1 MKLFDSRLIAIVHQQ
16 LLEWGVSEAIA
27 SVVDGIIALL
37 YMLLIIVVVNVTLR
51 WGVMRAVQWL
61 VSKTRVWW
69 DDILFD
75 SKVMR
80 RLCSIVTPIV
90 ISFMMPLIISAF
102 DIKNAD
108 IVAVLYKCVDI
119 YVIIAVLLFINTLL
133 KTLFN
138 IFVSRPAWEGKPIK
152 GLLET
157 LQVVL
162 VIVGGILIIAVI
174 IDKSP
179 AGLLAGLGASA
190 AVISFIFKDS
200 LMGLVAGVQLSANNM
215 LKVGDWIEMPSRG
228 IDGVVEEVTLTTIK
242 IRSWDN
248 THQTI
253 PPYLLVSE
261 PFSNWQAMRD
271 SGGRRI
277 KRNINI
283 DITSVS
289 FADEALLE
297 RLRANEATASLMASI
312 PTTLPEGGTPTNLEL
327 YMRVVNRYLD
337 SHPRINHTMLAM
349 VRQLQPTEW
358 GVPVEL
364 YFFSADVNW
373 VPYEHLQTE
382 VISHIVALAPLFG
395 VRIYQ
400 APAGRDFISKA

>member
-1 MKLFDSRLIAIVHQQ
+1 MKFFDSRLIAIVHQR
-16 LLEWGVSEAIA
+16 LLEWGASEAFA

-37 YMLLIIVVVNVTLR
+37 YMLLIIVVINVTLR
-51 WGVMRAVQWL
+51 WGVMRVVQWL

-108 IVAVLYKCVDI
+108 VVAVLYKCVDI

-297 RLRANEATASLMASI
+297 RLRTNEATASLMASI

-337 SHPRINHTMLAM
+337 NHPRINHTMLAM